1 MKCTHDDCFTCPF
14 EDCISNVEVEPE
26 RKKKGRKPLSAEEK
40 AKRRKA
46 YNQTYNKKHREQ
58 NHERYMRKTEGK
70 VKRRY
75 RHKELSN
82 DTEKEQG

>member
-1 MKCTHDDCFTCPF
+1 MKCTHDDCFTCPYA
-14 EDCISNVEVEPE
+14 DCISQYGNTQSK
-26 RKKKGRKPLSAEEK
+26 RGRKPLSAEEK

-46 YNQTYNKKHREQ
+46 YNKTYNKKHREQ

-75 RHKELSN
+75 RHKELTN
-82 DTEKEQG
+82 DTET

>member
-1 MKCTHDDCFTCPF
+1 MKCTHDDCFTCPYT
-14 EDCISNVEVEPE
+14 DCISANGNALASKP
-26 RKKKGRKPLSAEEK
+26 GRKPLSAEEK
-40 AKRRKA
+40 AKRRKC

-75 RHKELSN
+75 RHRELTN
-82 DTEKEQG
+82 DTET